1 MRSEMLRCL
10 FTEDSGTASCCMII
24 PLRFVPILSMKNK
37 DLELLLYLSISR
49 NNMALE
55 NEQVE
60 VRTEGTFAISQESS
74 PFFISTTCPSPA
86 IVLFMAVVDYY
97 KMGIR
102 PLYRY
107 SQTPCSDEEILP
119 HSDLCLIRLDVRYF
133 FFLVLHFFF

>member
-1 MRSEMLRCL
+1 
-10 FTEDSGTASCCMII
+10 MII
-24 PLRFVPILSMKNK
+24 PLRFVPIFSMKNK

-86 IVLFMAVVDYY
+86 IFFFMAVVDYY

-107 SQTPCSDEEILP
+107 SQTSCSDEEILP
-119 HSDLCLIRLDVRYF
+119 HSDLCLIRLNVRCFFF
-133 FFLVLHFFF
+133 FFLVLHFFFK